1 MARKKHLKIIE
12 VNTFPNVFN
21 ILENPKLKEFTD
33 YFNNTNP
40 IVLEIGCGHGDYTIN
55 LAKHFPEKN
64 FIGVDVKGAR
74 IFKGAS
80 SVLESKT
87 PNAAFLVGR
96 IERLTEVFI
105 NSSVSEILIPFPDPH
120 VRRKSERKR
129 LVSERFLNIYN
140 EVLTKQGRIH
150 FKTDNEMLYEFALE
164 TISRLNLKLYYKS
177 DDLKLDDETD
187 VYRSLQTYY
196 EGYYRREGRIIKY
209 ICFGF

>member
-21 ILENPKLKEFTD
+21 ILDNPKLKEFTD

-105 NSSVSEILIPFPDPH
+105 NNSVSEILIPFPDPH

-164 TISRLNLKLYYKS
+164 TISRLNLKLYYKT